1 MHLCAK
7 SGQKLIWNCNQNSV
21 LHNPQSFSFI
31 CSVCIPEYSS
41 VVWVLSLFEES
52 ANSNNLNGAQ
62 MYACIFS
69 SEMVGWQ
76 WNNEFWLFWITWHF
90 MQQCKFTFWPFP
102 FWQLHQMK
110 LVCEFWTNFNVEVL
124 YVSHI
129 WAKRST
135 PKRTQKRVNACMS
148 LSRSQ
153 RIIA

>member
-52 ANSNNLNGAQ
+52 ANSNNLTQ

-90 MQQCKFTFWPFP
+90 MQQCKPIFDHFHFDSWIKWNSF
-102 FWQLHQMK
+102 Q
-110 LVCEFWTNFNVEVL
+110 FWTYFNGEVL
-124 YVSHI
+124 DVFHI
-129 WAKRST
+129 WAKSST

>member
-52 ANSNNLNGAQ
+52 ANSNNLNGVQ
-62 MYACIFS
+62 MYACIFPAKWLVG
-69 SEMVGWQ
+69 SETMSFDYFELRDISCNSANSLFDHFHFDSCIK
-76 WNNEFWLFWITWHF
+76 WNSF
-90 MQQCKFTFWPFP
+90 Q
-102 FWQLHQMK
+102 
-110 LVCEFWTNFNVEVL
+110 FWTNFNGEVL
-124 YVSHI
+124 DVFHI
-129 WAKRST
+129 WAKSST